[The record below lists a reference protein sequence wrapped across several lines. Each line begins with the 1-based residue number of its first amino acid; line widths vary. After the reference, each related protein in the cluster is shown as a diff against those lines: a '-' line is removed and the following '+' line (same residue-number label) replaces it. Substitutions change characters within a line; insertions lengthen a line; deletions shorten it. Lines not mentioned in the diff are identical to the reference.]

1 MNTKIKNINFF
12 DKFSLIFVIAKN
24 NILCYN
30 TYSVKDITICY
41 F

>member
-1 MNTKIKNINFF
+1 MNTKITNINFF
-12 DKFSLIFVIAKN
+12 DKLSLIFVIATY

-30 TYSVKDITICY
+30 IYSVKDITICY